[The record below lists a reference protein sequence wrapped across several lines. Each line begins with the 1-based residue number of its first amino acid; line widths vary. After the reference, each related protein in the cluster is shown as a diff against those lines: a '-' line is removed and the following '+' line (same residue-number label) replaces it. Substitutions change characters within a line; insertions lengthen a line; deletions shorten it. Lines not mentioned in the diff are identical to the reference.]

1 MLTKLCHRLFLFLV
15 LAVGLA
21 GMSHAALP
29 ETVEKIK
36 PSILAIGTFE
46 RTRSPQF
53 RLNGTGFV
61 VGDGNLA
68 VTNAHVVR
76 TPMDVETGEKLIVLA
91 RTPAGT
97 LEPREAFKV
106 AFDAEHDLALLK
118 ISGAR
123 LPAMVLAPDDSKR
136 EGEQVAFTGFPI
148 VGVLGPYPATHRGI
162 IAALAPV
169 AIPGANANQLSPK
182 LIRRLAK
189 GPFTIL
195 QLDATAYPGDS
206 GSPLYDPNTG
216 EVVGII
222 NMVLVKSTKESAITD
237 PSGITYAIPVRYLR
251 ELMSEQR

>member
-1 MLTKLCHRLFLFLV
+1 MRNLLSRCL
-15 LAVGLA
+15 LALLL
-21 GMSHAALP
+21 AALFGPARAGLP
-29 ETVEKIK
+29 EVIEKIK

-53 RLNGTGFV
+53 RLMGTGFV

-76 TPMDVETGEKLIVLA
+76 TPMNVETGEKLIVLA
-91 RTPAGT
+91 RTSTGA
-97 LEPREAFKV
+97 LETREAFKV
-106 AFDAEHDLALLK
+106 AFDAAHDLALLRV
-118 ISGAR
+118 SGAK
-123 LPAMVLAPDDSKR
+123 LPGMSLGASDGVR
-136 EGEQVAFTGFPI
+136 EGEAVAFTGFPI

-162 IAALAPV
+162 VAAITPV

-182 LIRRLAK
+182 LIRQLAK
-189 GPFTIL
+189 GSYDIL

-206 GSPLYDPNTG
+206 GSPLYNPETG

-251 ELMSEQR
+251 ELLEAQR